1 MKWMQQQK
9 GGGRR
14 KKQIYDLLGCGDA
27 NGPLFRIHFS
37 FRQKSTFLPRKKG
50 TENSAEKIRERR
62 MRMGLNFLH
71 PKRRRL
77 TADRQRSF
85 VRILQSGSP
94 AMVSSISCPL
104 LFPLLLQSVSSPSG
118 IKPTQRLLIFRTKVP
133 SMLHLVREEFF
144 CEIGFF

>member
-9 GGGRR
+9 EGGRR

-37 FRQKSTFLPRKKG
+37 FRQKSTFLPRKKER
-50 TENSAEKIRERR
+50 ENSAEKIRERR

-94 AMVSSISCPL
+94 AMVSSISGSPL
-104 LFPLLLQSVSSPSG
+104 LPLFQSVSSPSG
-118 IKPTQRLLIFRTKVP
+118 IKPTQRLLIFRAKARCIW
-133 SMLHLVREEFF
+133 LGRDFL
-144 CEIGFF
+144 